1 MGSRTSSQLDFRNS
15 QSDFATAGPPPFS
28 RLDLDTIRN
37 STKSLAASLDLET
50 RLQQDAAASGSPTAA
65 RNFTPDIGQ
74 RRAPSGPR
82 DIPASVAAVPAIP
95 LKISTPT
102 PAPATAATASY
113 TKTFG
118 MKVVAL
124 DANQNA
130 TAASLPTAPQPPKA
144 RSKGPRQPDP
154 LVEMFP
160 KECCQKNIQK
170 IIIFT
175 QKEIIE
181 KNFDEILPVCLFDN
195 KIF

>member
-50 RLQQDAAASGSPTAA
+50 RLQQDAAAATGSPAAA
-65 RNFTPDIGQ
+65 RHFTPEMGQ
-74 RRAPSGPR
+74 RRAPSGQR
-82 DIPASVAAVPAIP
+82 DIPASAA
-95 LKISTPT
+95 
-102 PAPATAATASY
+102 ATTASY
-113 TKTFG
+113 AKTFG
-118 MKVVAL
+118 MKVAL

-160 KECCQKNIQK
+160 KECCQTIILK

-175 QKEIIE
+175 Q
-181 KNFDEILPVCLFDN
+181 
-195 KIF
+195 

>member
-50 RLQQDAAASGSPTAA
+50 RLQQDAAAATGSPAAA
-65 RNFTPDIGQ
+65 RHFTPEMGQ
-74 RRAPSGPR
+74 RRAPSGQR
-82 DIPASVAAVPAIP
+82 DIPASAAAIPAIP

-102 PAPATAATASY
+102 PALGAATTASY
-113 TKTFG
+113 AKTFG
-118 MKVVAL
+118 MKVAL

-160 KECCQKNIQK
+160 KECCQTIILK

-175 QKEIIE
+175 Q
-181 KNFDEILPVCLFDN
+181 
-195 KIF
+195 

>member
-15 QSDFATAGPPPFS
+15 QSDFATATAGPPFS

-50 RLQQDAAASGSPTAA
+50 RLQQDAAAGGSPATA
-65 RNFTPDIGQ
+65 RHFTPEMGQ
-74 RRAPSGPR
+74 RRAPSGQR
-82 DIPASVAAVPAIP
+82 DIPAAAVPAIP

-102 PAPATAATASY
+102 TPAPAAATTASY
-113 TKTFG
+113 AKTFG
-118 MKVVAL
+118 KVAL

-160 KECCQKNIQK
+160 KECCQTIILK

-175 QKEIIE
+175 QQEIIE
-181 KNFDEILPVCLFDN
+181 KNVDEILPVCLSDN
-195 KIF
+195 KFF

>member
-15 QSDFATAGPPPFS
+15 QSDFATAVPQPSFS

-50 RLQQDAAASGSPTAA
+50 RLQQDAAASGSPAA
-65 RNFTPDIGQ
+65 SRHFTPEMGQ
-74 RRAPSGPR
+74 RRAPSGQR
-82 DIPASVAAVPAIP
+82 DIPASAAAVPAIP

-102 PAPATAATASY
+102 PTPAPAAATTASY
-113 TKTFG
+113 VKTFG
-118 MKVVAL
+118 KVAL

-130 TAASLPTAPQPPKA
+130 TAASLPTTAPQPPKA

-160 KECCQKNIQK
+160 KECCQKT
-170 IIIFT
+170 F
-175 QKEIIE
+175 
-181 KNFDEILPVCLFDN
+181 KNY
-195 KIF
+195 

>member
-15 QSDFATAGPPPFS
+15 QSDFATAGPPFS

-50 RLQQDAAASGSPTAA
+50 RLQQDAAAATGSPAAA
-65 RNFTPDIGQ
+65 RHFTPEMGQ
-74 RRAPSGPR
+74 RRAPSGQR
-82 DIPASVAAVPAIP
+82 DIPAAAAAIPAIP

-102 PAPATAATASY
+102 PAPAAATTASY
-113 TKTFG
+113 AKTFG

-160 KECCQKNIQK
+160 KESCQTIILK

-175 QKEIIE
+175 Q
-181 KNFDEILPVCLFDN
+181 
-195 KIF
+195 